1 MDSRSRLSPAIL
13 VRLLGGENTQTM
25 TLASLNFLGSK
36 SAVYGQLAASIMVG
50 IVPILLVLALYAQ
63 WFLVR
68 GLSMGAV
75 KG

>member
-50 IVPILLVLALYAQ
+50 IVPILVLALYAQ